1 MVVKKYISPK
11 DFSEKLYETVANIL
25 FKQIEE
31 KHLNTSKILTMFT
44 DEEDAGEVAQL
55 FNTPFDNSLK
65 TPTGKELEKAVNE
78 VVKKIKMYKIENLI
92 NNTNDAKELQE
103 LLNQE
108 IEIKKM
114 QIHL

>member
-1 MVVKKYISPK
+1 
-11 DFSEKLYETVANIL
+11 
-25 FKQIEE
+25 
-31 KHLNTSKILTMFT
+31 
-44 DEEDAGEVAQL
+44 
-55 FNTPFDNSLK
+55 
-65 TPTGKELEKAVNE
+65 
-78 VVKKIKMYKIENLI
+78 MYKIENLI